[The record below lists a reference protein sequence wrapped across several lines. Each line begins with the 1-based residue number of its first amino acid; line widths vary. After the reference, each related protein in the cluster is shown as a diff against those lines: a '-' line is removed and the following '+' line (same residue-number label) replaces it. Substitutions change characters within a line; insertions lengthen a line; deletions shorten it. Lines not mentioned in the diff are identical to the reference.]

1 MMQILREEN
10 MKKNIRKQFPVT
22 VVTNM
27 KRQRRQRRPEGLRVH
42 QCNESGA

>member
-10 MKKNIRKQFPVT
+10 MKKNIRKQLHVT

-27 KRQRRQRRPEGLRVH
+27 KRQRRQ
-42 QCNESGA
+42 